1 MNMVQLVKL
10 CHKYLIEWMVGRQE
24 VFAATGDEVVED
36 AANISIFEMLHG
48 VAAQDEVVAPLQLIN
63 DNVMDLQEE
72 KVYISLLSTHMI
84 NLELPALVA
93 KVLLVLPYVGWDNVK
108 PSELNI
114 CTVGQ
119 KVFHPIHVTAGGI
132 KQTKNISQLSN
143 IIMPNICSL
152 DNLLAQGFL

>member
-1 MNMVQLVKL
+1 
-10 CHKYLIEWMVGRQE
+10 
-24 VFAATGDEVVED
+24 
-36 AANISIFEMLHG
+36 
-48 VAAQDEVVAPLQLIN
+48 
-63 DNVMDLQEE
+63 
-72 KVYISLLSTHMI
+72 MI

-119 KVFHPIHVTAGGI
+119 KVLHPIHVTAGGI

-143 IIMPNICSL
+143 IIMPNIFSL
-152 DNLLAQGFL
+152 DNLLTQGFL